1 MNKFNEQVSIEDKI
15 NKILSYCNS
24 YSTIGKQ
31 TTKPSTNSY
40 KLYIDKEGSLAI
52 KLAYNLDD
60 NIGDQNP
67 QYDIFIDG
75 VITPLV
81 TKLDF
86 TKIFEIVNVIDSPD
100 INTVIQN
107 CKQIGNVSVI
117 GNDLINNRYYAS
129 LFIQQLVSKY
139 QDRIKLAV
147 SDDQQNFKGVLGDNS
162 KKITIQLVNGEC
174 TVSIVLYNY
183 YITTI
188 KQDQLAYQM
197 LKDLVNNLTLRI

>member
-1 MNKFNEQVSIEDKI
+1 MNKFNEHDNIEDRI
-15 NKILSYCNS
+15 NKIIQYCNS

-31 TTKPSTNSY
+31 TTKLSTNSY

-60 NIGDQNP
+60 NIGEQNA

-75 VITPLV
+75 VCTPLV

-86 TKIFEIVNVIDSPD
+86 AKIIEIVDVIGNPD
-100 INTVIQN
+100 INTIIQN
-107 CKQIGNVSVI
+107 CKRIGNSSVI
-117 GNDLINNRYYAS
+117 INDLINNRYYAS
-129 LFIQQLVSKY
+129 LFIQQLLSRY

-147 SDDQQNFKGVLGDNS
+147 SDDQQSFKGVIGDHS
-162 KKITIQLVNGEC
+162 KKITIQLVDGEC

-183 YITTI
+183 YISTI
-188 KQDQLAYQM
+188 KQDQITYQLLKNLAS
-197 LKDLVNNLTLRI
+197 NLTI

>member
-1 MNKFNEQVSIEDKI
+1 MNKFNEYDNIENRIKKI
-15 NKILSYCNS
+15 IQYCNS

-31 TTKPSTNSY
+31 TAKLSTNSY
-40 KLYIDKEGSLAI
+40 KLYIDKEGTLAI

-67 QYDIFIDG
+67 QYDIFVDG

-86 TKIFEIVNVIDSPD
+86 TNILEIVDIIGNPD
-100 INTVIQN
+100 INTVIQK
-107 CKQIGNVSVI
+107 CKQINTNGVVD
-117 GNDLINNRYYAS
+117 NDLISNRYYVD
-129 LFIQQLVSKY
+129 LFIQQLLSRY
-139 QDRIKLAV
+139 QDRIKLAI
-147 SDDQQNFKGVLGDNS
+147 SSDQQSFKGVIGDSS
-162 KKITIQLVNGEC
+162 KKITIQLVDGEC

-188 KQDQLAYQM
+188 KQDQITYQL
-197 LKDLVNNLTLRI
+197 LKDLVNNFIIS